1 MAVVKN
7 LMVRCGADFSALTK
21 ATNQAK
27 SSISSM
33 SRSTQ
38 KATTSIRK
46 SAGSMQTSVVGAGKS
61 ASSAFSGIGKAIKA
75 AGIVVAVRQIV
86 TGLASLTKEAMSV
99 DAQVANLSRTMGS
112 SQAAF
117 MNWAKTSA
125 AAFGISESAA
135 VQYGNAYS
143 NLISGFIS
151 DTAVSTAYTKQLI
164 EASAVIAS
172 RTGRTVEDVSE
183 RIRSGLLG
191 NTEAIEDLGVNVNVA
206 LLETTD
212 AFNRLAN
219 GRSWQQLT
227 FQEQQQVR
235 LFAILEQSAEK
246 FGDSLA
252 GGGATSLMTFNAQL
266 SNLRLELGRAFTP
279 LAETIIPL
287 ITQFVGAI
295 ADAVRWVNSLFAA
308 LRGNTAGEST
318 QAAAESAGQAADSMG
333 NLTKQT
339 EAAGKAAKGALAGFD
354 DLNVLTQSSTSGTA
368 ESAGGTLLPPTL
380 DMGELATPDIDTSKT
395 EAAAARIKNAFSD
408 VVQAIQRKFAPAIS
422 SWGKAFEK
430 LKKPALDAFERIK
443 ASASEFWNN
452 TLAPLGGYIAGEFI
466 PTVTNAFS
474 ETFAPIFGDVM
485 PVLFDEFAQ
494 DFDFACGE
502 IDRVCQDI
510 LAPAFEQVKT
520 VAVDVFDG
528 IQKSWDE
535 HGQGI
540 LDGFQRFKESLRQ
553 IWDTVYTNIIEPVF
567 TRIGNTVSW
576 LWDKHLKPLW
586 DNITGFIGSIWEFLL
601 AFWNTVL
608 SPIVQFIVN
617 TVGPRIT
624 AAIGIIGDV
633 FGTVFGFIADIVGSF
648 LKQLGGL
655 LDFLTGVFTG
665 NWENAWNGLK
675 KFVQGTWDGI
685 WGIIKGVVNLI
696 VDGLNLLW
704 SGVYSVASGI
714 VNGLGGIAGA
724 MGKVFGK
731 DWSFS
736 MPAEP
741 PLIPKLAAG
750 GLAVNPT
757 LALIGEGRDREAV
770 LPLNPS
776 VYAELAR
783 GIAGAGGGQANAQM
797 VVLLQSIL
805 DAVTG
810 IDPTL
815 VMDGTTLARTANGY
829 FEAEQRRKGPSVVR
843 VV

>member
-38 KATTSIRK
+38 KATSSIRK
-46 SAGSMQTSVVGAGKS
+46 SAGSMQTSVEGAGKS

-75 AGIVVAVRQIV
+75 AGITVAVRQIV
-86 TGLASLTKEAMSV
+86 IGLADLTKEAMSV

-151 DTAVSTAYTKQLI
+151 DTATSTAYTKQLI
-164 EASAVIAS
+164 ETSAVIAS

-266 SNLRLELGRAFTP
+266 SNLKLELGRAFAP
-279 LAETIIPL
+279 LAETVIPL

-318 QAAAESAGQAADSMG
+318 QAAAESAGQAAASMG
-333 NLTKQT
+333 DLTEQT

-354 DLNVLTQSSTSGTA
+354 DLNVLAQSGASGTA
-368 ESAGGTLLPPTL
+368 EPASGAAAVPALEI
-380 DMGELATPDIDTSKT
+380 GELATPDIDTTRT
-395 EAAAARIKNAFSD
+395 EAAAQRIKNAFSD
-408 VVQAIQRKFAPAIS
+408 AVQTIQKKFAPSIS
-422 SWGKAFEK
+422 AWGKAFER
-430 LKKPALDAFERIK
+430 LKGPALDAFGRIK

-452 TLAPLGGYIAGEFI
+452 TLAPLGSYIAGEFV

-474 ETFAPIFGDVM
+474 ETFAPIFGNVM
-485 PVLFDEFAQ
+485 PVLFEEFATG
-494 DFDFACGE
+494 FNFACGE
-502 IDRVCQDI
+502 VNRISQDI

-520 VAVDVFDG
+520 VATGVFDG
-528 IQKSWDE
+528 IKKSWDE
-535 HGQGI
+535 HGKGI
-540 LDGFQRFKESLRQ
+540 LDGFHGFRESMRE
-553 IWDTVYTNIIEPVF
+553 IWNTLYTNAIKPVF
-567 TRIGNTVSW
+567 DRIAGIVKW
-576 LWDKHLKPLW
+576 LWDDHLKPLW
-586 DNITGFIGSIWEFLL
+586 DNISDFIGSAAEFLL
-601 AFWNTVL
+601 ELWNKVL
-608 SPIVQFIVN
+608 APIVKFIVEK
-617 TVGPRIT
+617 VGPPIT
-624 AAIGIIGDV
+624 TVIGFIGDV
-633 FGTVFGFIADIVGSF
+633 FGSVFGVIADVVGGF
-648 LKQLGGL
+648 LKQLSGL
-655 LDFLTGVFTG
+655 MDFLTGVFTG
-665 NWENAWNGLK
+665 NWKKAWSGIE
-675 KFVQGTWDGI
+675 KFVKGTWDGI

-704 SGVYSVASGI
+704 SGIYNVVSGI
-714 VNGLGGIAGA
+714 VNGIGGIAKVI
-724 MGKVFGK
+724 GKLFGQ
-731 DWSFS
+731 DWGFS
-736 MPAEP
+736 MPKEP
-741 PLIPKLAAG
+741 PLIPKLATG
-750 GLAVNPT
+750 GLAYGPT
-757 LALIGEGRDREAV
+757 LAMIGEGADREAV
-770 LPLNPS
+770 LPLNAD
-776 VYAELAR
+776 VYGEIAN
-783 GIAGAGGGQANAQM
+783 GIQAAGGTSNRETITLLERILTAIGQ
-797 VVLLQSIL
+797 
-805 DAVTG
+805 
-810 IDPTL
+810 IDPTI
-815 VMDGTTLARTANGY
+815 VMDGTTLARTSDKY
-829 FEAEQRRKGPSVVR
+829 FAAEQRRRGPSLVKVV
-843 VV
+843 